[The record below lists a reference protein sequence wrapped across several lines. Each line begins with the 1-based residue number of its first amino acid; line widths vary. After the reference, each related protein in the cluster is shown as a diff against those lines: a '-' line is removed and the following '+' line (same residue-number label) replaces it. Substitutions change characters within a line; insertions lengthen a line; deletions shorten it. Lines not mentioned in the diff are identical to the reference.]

1 MEGTTLGIHDGM
13 CHGGREI
20 VLMQCSMG
28 RVYVWL
34 GAYNSMLLVDT
45 TKIKKK
51 PCHLARRDVFPLA
64 IYRGAAIQCPVTR

>member
-51 PCHLARRDVFPLA
+51 PLPFS
-64 IYRGAAIQCPVTR
+64 